1 MNKIGRKLTAA
12 GLCAVVCLT
21 GVGAAFAQT
30 TEQAEAAPQT
40 AEQPASAD
48 ARRALCKDE
57 TVYVLAGADGS
68 VQKIIVSDWIQN
80 SLKSDTVSDSSALTD
95 IDTVKGDESYAVNG
109 SNMTIWDAR
118 GNDIYYQGSIEKE
131 LPVDLTVSYRLDGTA
146 ISAEELAGRSG
157 KVTIR
162 FDYRNNQTETVEI
175 DGQTETL
182 CVPFAMLTGMLLDSE
197 AFRNVQVTNGK
208 LLNDG
213 DHTAV
218 IGLAFPG
225 LQEDLGISAETL
237 EIPDYVEITADVTDF
252 RLGMTVT
259 VATNEVFS
267 QLDAES
273 LRLSDLDDSLSRLTD
288 ATEALMDGSSALYD
302 GLCTLLEKSDTLVA
316 GVRELAAG
324 ADALKAGAD
333 GLSDGAEA
341 LLTGAKGLSAGL
353 ETLSSGSADLNSG
366 ATQVFNS
373 LLATATAQVRAAGI
387 SISDLTIENYADV
400 LNGVITSLDESAVY
414 DQAFHQVTS
423 AVNARRS
430 EITELVTAAVR
441 EQVTQQVTAAVQTQ
455 VSTGVRTAA
464 EAQVTRQ
471 VLQALGLTAEDYE
484 AGIAAGQ
491 ITEQEQA
498 RIEAAIAEQMA
509 SEEIRSMIESTVSEK
524 MAGSE
529 MQQTIG
535 SNVEAQ
541 MQTETVQDTIAKNVK
556 TQARQVISDNMKSDA
571 VQSQLNAA
579 AEGRKTLLEL
589 KASLDSYHT
598 FYLGVQ
604 YYTGGV
610 DQAAAG
616 AVELK
621 NGTAAVQAGAAEL
634 YSGVLSLQDGMP
646 ALLDGVTELR
656 DGAMTLSEGMQQ
668 LHEEGIQKLAE
679 LLGDELNS
687 VVARLKATIAVSQSY
702 TNFSGIA
709 DDTSGQVKF
718 VYRTEEIKP

>member
-1 MNKIGRKLTAA
+1 
-12 GLCAVVCLT
+12 
-21 GVGAAFAQT
+21 
-30 TEQAEAAPQT
+30 
-40 AEQPASAD
+40 
-48 ARRALCKDE
+48 
-57 TVYVLAGADGS
+57 
-68 VQKIIVSDWIQN
+68 
-80 SLKSDTVSDSSALTD
+80 
-95 IDTVKGDESYAVNG
+95 
-109 SNMTIWDAR
+109 MTIWDAR

-146 ISAEELAGRSG
+146 ISAEALAGRSG

-162 FDYRNNQTETVEI
+162 FDYRSNQTETVEI

-273 LRLSDLDDSLSRLTD
+273 LRLSDLDDTD

-341 LLTGAKGLSAGL
+341 LLTGAEGLSAGL

-387 SISDLTIENYADV
+387 SISDLTIVA
-400 LNGVITSLDESAVY
+400 ESW
-414 DQAFHQVTS
+414 QK
-423 AVNARRS
+423 
-430 EITELVTAAVR
+430 TA
-441 EQVTQQVTAAVQTQ
+441 
-455 VSTGVRTAA
+455 G
-464 EAQVTRQ
+464 
-471 VLQALGLTAEDYE
+471 
-484 AGIAAGQ
+484 
-491 ITEQEQA
+491 
-498 RIEAAIAEQMA
+498 
-509 SEEIRSMIESTVSEK
+509 
-524 MAGSE
+524 
-529 MQQTIG
+529 
-535 SNVEAQ
+535 
-541 MQTETVQDTIAKNVK
+541 
-556 TQARQVISDNMKSDA
+556 
-571 VQSQLNAA
+571 
-579 AEGRKTLLEL
+579 
-589 KASLDSYHT
+589 
-598 FYLGVQ
+598 
-604 YYTGGV
+604 
-610 DQAAAG
+610 
-616 AVELK
+616 
-621 NGTAAVQAGAAEL
+621 
-634 YSGVLSLQDGMP
+634 
-646 ALLDGVTELR
+646 
-656 DGAMTLSEGMQQ
+656 
-668 LHEEGIQKLAE
+668 
-679 LLGDELNS
+679 
-687 VVARLKATIAVSQSY
+687 
-702 TNFSGIA
+702 
-709 DDTSGQVKF
+709 
-718 VYRTEEIKP
+718 